1 VARITR
7 KELKTDKFAL
17 EVEQTFTFFEE
28 HRQDLFR
35 YGGAAL
41 VVIVLGAGLWLY
53 RGNQHTAREAALG
66 RALQV
71 QEAAVGP
78 PAPGATTISAFPTA
92 QVKDEAATKV
102 FADLKSKY
110 SGSDE
115 ADIANF
121 YLGTI
126 QTDQGKLAEAEKSFQ
141 EVASKGDA
149 NYASLAKLSLGEIY
163 IAQGK
168 VDQGQKML
176 EDLASHPTIFVSKEQ
191 AQLALARALSPT
203 KPAEARKILDTL
215 RTIPGPVGQVAIQMY
230 VALPPS

>member
-7 KELKTDKFAL
+7 KELKSDKFAL

-28 HRQDLFR
+28 HQQELLR
-35 YGGAAL
+35 YGGAAV
-41 VVIVLGAGLWLY
+41 VVIALAAGLWYY
-53 RGNQHTAREAALG
+53 RGHQHTAREAALG
-66 RALQV
+66 RAIQV

-78 PAPGATTISAFPTA
+78 PPPGATTISAFPTQ
-92 QVKDEAATKV
+92 QVKEEAATKV

-115 ADIANF
+115 ADIASF

-126 QTDQGKLAEAEKSFQ
+126 QTDQGKLAEAEKTFQ
-141 EVASKGDA
+141 DVASKGDA

-163 IAQGK
+163 VAQGK
-168 VDQGQKML
+168 VDEGRKIL
-176 EDLASHPTIFVSKEQ
+176 EDLAAHPTIFVSKEQ

-203 KPAEARKILDTL
+203 KPAEARKILEPL
-215 RTIPGPVGQVAIQMY
+215 RTIPGPIGQVAIQLY

>member
-7 KELKTDKFAL
+7 KELKSDKFAF

-28 HRQDLFR
+28 HQQDLLR

-41 VVIVLGAGLWLY
+41 VVIAIIAGLWFY
-53 RGNQHTAREAALG
+53 RSRQHTAREAALG
-66 RALQV
+66 RAIQV

-78 PAPGATTISAFPTA
+78 PPPGATTISAFPTQ
-92 QVKDEAATKV
+92 QVKNEAATKV

-126 QTDQGKLAEAEKSFQ
+126 QTDQGKLAEAERSFQ
-141 EVASKGDA
+141 DVIAKGDA
-149 NYASLAKLSLGEIY
+149 NYASLAKLSLGQIY
-163 IAQGK
+163 IAEGK
-168 VDQGQKML
+168 IDQGRKLL
-176 EDLASHPTIFVSKEQ
+176 EDLASHPTIFVSKDE
-191 AQLALARALSPT
+191 AQLALARALSPV
-203 KPAEARKILDTL
+203 KPAEARKILETL
-215 RTIPGPVGQVAIQMY
+215 RTIPGPVGQVAIQLY